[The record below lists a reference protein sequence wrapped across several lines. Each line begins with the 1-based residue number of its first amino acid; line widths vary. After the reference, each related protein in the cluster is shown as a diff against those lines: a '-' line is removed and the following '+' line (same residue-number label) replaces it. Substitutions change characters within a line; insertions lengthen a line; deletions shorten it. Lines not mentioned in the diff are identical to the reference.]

1 MRNEPTPLRRET
13 RVVMI
18 PEGLE
23 MTLPAGTPVRVTQ
36 ALGGSF
42 TVASQRGNLF
52 RIDAADAD
60 ALSEEA
66 AEDARQSAAAAA
78 QAGGDLEERVWGQM
92 RTVFDPEIPVNV
104 VDLGLVYSC
113 DIGEAAT
120 EEGRRVAVKM
130 TLTAPGCG
138 MGPVI
143 ANDVKERIEALPD
156 VAAADVEVV
165 FDPPWSQN
173 MMSEVAKLEL
183 GLI

>member
-1 MRNEPTPLRRET
+1 
-13 RVVMI
+13 MI
-18 PEGLE
+18 PDGLE

-60 ALSEEA
+60 ALSDEA
-66 AEDARQSAAAAA
+66 AEAARKAAEAAAS
-78 QAGGDLEERVWGQM
+78 AGGDLEERVWEQM
-92 RTVFDPEIPVNV
+92 KTVFDPEIPVNV

-113 DIGEAAT
+113 EVSDGPDAGT
-120 EEGRRVAVKM
+120 DEGRRVEVKM

-143 ANDVKERIEALPD
+143 ANDVKEKIEALPD
-156 VAAADVEVV
+156 VGEADVEVV
-165 FDPPWSQN
+165 FDPPWNQN